1 MNMEKTRNIL
11 MMCFWWWLSVAI
23 IIVVLYEGE
32 LLETG
37 MLTEDTSMEF
47 VLTTLMELLSLAAI
61 FVGLRMFKKKRIH
74 DDLTT
79 RKALA
84 LRFWGLVRL
93 CIIGLP
99 LSLNVLFYYLFMNT
113 TFGYMA
119 IIMALCLPFVYPT
132 LNRCLTETEE

>member
-1 MNMEKTRNIL
+1 
-11 MMCFWWWLSVAI
+11 MCFWWWLSVAI

-47 VLTTLMELLSLAAI
+47 LLTTLMELLSLAAV

-84 LRFWGLVRL
+84 LRFWGLIRL

>member
-1 MNMEKTRNIL
+1 
-11 MMCFWWWLSVAI
+11 MMCFWWWLAVAI

-47 VLTTLMELLSLAAI
+47 VLTTLMELLSLAAV

-84 LRFWGLVRL
+84 LRFWGLIRL

>member
-1 MNMEKTRNIL
+1 MEKTRNIL

-47 VLTTLMELLSLAAI
+47 VLTTLMELLSLAAV

-84 LRFWGLVRL
+84 LSLWGLIRL

>member
-1 MNMEKTRNIL
+1 MEKTRNIL

-23 IIVVLYEGE
+23 VIVVLYEGE

-61 FVGLRMFKKKRIH
+61 FVGLRMFKKKSIH

-79 RKALA
+79 RKAPA

-99 LSLNVLFYYLFMNT
+99 LSLNVLSYYLFMNT

>member
-1 MNMEKTRNIL
+1 MEKTRNIL

-47 VLTTLMELLSLAAI
+47 VLTTLMELLSLAAV
-61 FVGLRMFKKKRIH
+61 FGGLRMFKKKRIH

-84 LRFWGLVRL
+84 LRFWGLIRL

>member
-1 MNMEKTRNIL
+1 MEKTRNIL
-11 MMCFWWWLSVAI
+11 MMCFWWWLAVAI

-47 VLTTLMELLSLAAI
+47 VLTTLMELLSLAAV

-84 LRFWGLVRL
+84 LRFWGLIRL

>member
-1 MNMEKTRNIL
+1 

-47 VLTTLMELLSLAAI
+47 VLTTLMELLSLAAV

-119 IIMALCLPFVYPT
+119 IIMALCLPFAYPT

>member
-1 MNMEKTRNIL
+1 
-11 MMCFWWWLSVAI
+11 MCFWWWLSVAI

-37 MLTEDTSMEF
+37 MLTEDASMEF

-61 FVGLRMFKKKRIH
+61 FVGLRMFRKKRIH

-84 LRFWGLVRL
+84 LRFWGLIRL

>member
-1 MNMEKTRNIL
+1 
-11 MMCFWWWLSVAI
+11 MCFWWWLSVAI

-74 DDLTT
+74 DDLNT
-79 RKALA
+79 RKAPA
-84 LRFWGLVRL
+84 LRFWGLIRL

>member
-1 MNMEKTRNIL
+1 
-11 MMCFWWWLSVAI
+11 MCFWWWLSVAI
-23 IIVVLYEGE
+23 VIVVLYEVE

-84 LRFWGLVRL
+84 LRFWGLIRL

>member
-1 MNMEKTRNIL
+1 
-11 MMCFWWWLSVAI
+11 MCFWWWLSVAI

-61 FVGLRMFKKKRIH
+61 FVGLRMFKKKCIH

-79 RKALA
+79 RKAPA
-84 LRFWGLVRL
+84 LRFWGLIRL

>member
-1 MNMEKTRNIL
+1 MEKTRNIL

>member
-1 MNMEKTRNIL
+1 
-11 MMCFWWWLSVAI
+11 MCFWWWLSVAI
-23 IIVVLYEGE
+23 VIVVLYEGE

-47 VLTTLMELLSLAAI
+47 VLTTLMELLSLAAV

-84 LRFWGLVRL
+84 LRFWGLIRL